1 MEQNQGA
8 REKAME
14 LKPLVFAHTG
24 ETSLVT
30 SSAGDTGQRPERNE
44 TGPSFHLGQHSA
56 LNGSTL
62 SSMSLQLLEGKER
75 KHSKIYAQTYAYI
88 FFGWHNPRR
97 KTKCF

>member
-44 TGPSFHLGQHSA
+44 TGPSFHPGQHSA
-56 LNGSTL
+56 LNGSWPK
-62 SSMSLQLLEGKER
+62 SSESAGSWEGLSLQGKNSQALR
-75 KHSKIYAQTYAYI
+75 V
-88 FFGWHNPRR
+88 
-97 KTKCF
+97 C